1 MRTILHVDM
10 DAFYASI
17 EERDHPELKGQPIIV
32 GGRADHR
39 GVVSAANYKAREF
52 GVHSAMPM
60 KTARQLCPQA
70 HYFAVR
76 MHDYAEVSR
85 SIQQIFRKYTPLVEP
100 LSLDEA
106 FLDVTGSRLLFGTGK
121 EIATTIKSEIKESL
135 NLIASVGVAPN
146 KFLAKIASDAD
157 KPDGL
162 VIVESDKI
170 HDFLDP
176 LPISRVWGIGKV
188 ATRRFSKLGINT
200 ISQLRALDPGL
211 LTELFGEQGQ
221 HLWELSQGIDERP
234 VVPERQAKSIS
245 RETTFS
251 LDVTD
256 LEILKSV
263 LIELVEDVA
272 RRLRK
277 NELRGRTIQLKI
289 RYDDFSTF
297 TRALTV
303 NQPTNITREIEEAAI
318 LLLEQRLPE
327 RPLTI
332 RLIGVGVTGFDTG
345 TRQQRSLF
353 DEEDQQKHSRLDQV
367 KDQIANRFGTESIK
381 RANRI
386 EADEPDEPT
395 ASESD

>member
-17 EERDHPELKGQPIIV
+17 EEREHPELKGQPIIV
-32 GGRADHR
+32 GGRAEHR

-60 KTARQLCPQA
+60 KTARQLCPRA
-70 HYFAVR
+70 HFFPVR
-76 MHDYAEVSR
+76 MTVYAEISQ
-85 SIQQIFRKYTPLVEP
+85 SIQNIFRKYTPLVEP

-106 FLDVTGSRLLFGTGK
+106 FLDVTGSELLFGTGQ
-121 EIATTIKSEIKESL
+121 EIAVCIKREIQETL

-162 VIVESDKI
+162 VIVEAAGI
-170 HDFLDP
+170 HNFLDP

-188 ATRRFSKLGINT
+188 ATKRFARLGINT
-200 ISQLRALDPGL
+200 IAQLRALDPSL

-221 HLWELSQGIDERP
+221 HLWELSQGIDDRP

-251 LDVTD
+251 QDVTD
-256 LEILKSV
+256 LEILKTV
-263 LIELVEDVA
+263 LIELAEDVA

-277 NELRGRTIQLKI
+277 NELRGKTIQLKI

-297 TRALTV
+297 TRSVTV
-303 NQPTNITREIEEAAI
+303 NQSTNLTREIEDAA
-318 LLLEQRLPE
+318 LLMLEQRLPQ
-327 RPLTI
+327 RPLSI
-332 RLIGVGVTGFDTG
+332 RLIGIGVTGFDAG
-345 TRQQRSLF
+345 TLQQRSLF
-353 DEEDQQKHSRLDQV
+353 DEDDQQKQSRLDQV
-367 KDQIANRFGTESIK
+367 KDQIANRFGTDSLK
-381 RANRI
+381 RGSRI
-386 EADEPDEPT
+386 SSEETDEEIT
-395 ASESD
+395 

>member
-17 EERDHPELKGQPIIV
+17 EEREHPELKGQPVIV
-32 GGRADHR
+32 GGHAEHR
-39 GVVSAANYKAREF
+39 GVVSAANYVAREF

-70 HYFAVR
+70 HYFPVR
-76 MHDYAEVSR
+76 MQEYAEISR
-85 SIQQIFRKYTPLVEP
+85 LIQQIFRKYTPLVEP

-106 FLDVTGSRLLFGTGK
+106 FLDVSGSHLLFGNGQD
-121 EIATTIKSEIKESL
+121 IATAIKHDIKESL
-135 NLIASVGVAPN
+135 NLVASVGVAQN

-162 VIVESDKI
+162 VLVESNKI

-188 ATRRFSKLGINT
+188 ATRRFARLGINT
-200 ISQLRALDPGL
+200 IAQLRSLDPGF
-211 LTELFGEQGQ
+211 LTELFGAQGQ
-221 HLWELSQGIDERP
+221 HLWELSQGIDDRP

-251 LDVTD
+251 VDVTD
-256 LEILKSV
+256 VEILKSV
-263 LIELVEDVA
+263 LIELVDDVA

-277 NELRGRTIQLKI
+277 NELRGRTIHLKI
-289 RYDDFSTF
+289 RYDDFATF

-303 NQPTNITREIEEAAI
+303 NQPTNITREIEEAAL

-327 RPLTI
+327 RPLSI

-386 EADEPDEPT
+386 AQDETEE
-395 ASESD
+395 ESI

>member
-32 GGRADHR
+32 GGRADQR
-39 GVVSAANYKAREF
+39 SVVSAANYKAREF

-60 KTARQLCPQA
+60 KTARQLCPHA
-70 HYFAVR
+70 HFFPVR
-76 MHDYAEVSR
+76 MKDYAEVSH
-85 SIQQIFRKYTPLVEP
+85 SIQNIFRKYTPLVEP

-106 FLDVTGSRLLFGTGK
+106 FLDVTGSQLLFGTGQ
-121 EIATTIKSEIKESL
+121 EIAVSIKREIKETL

-146 KFLAKIASDAD
+146 KFLAKIGSDAD

-162 VIVESDKI
+162 VIVEPDRI
-170 HDFLDP
+170 HHFLDP

-188 ATRRFSKLGINT
+188 ANKRFARLGINT
-200 ISQLRALDPGL
+200 IAQLRALEPRL
-211 LTELFGEQGQ
+211 LTELFGEQGL
-221 HLWELSQGIDERP
+221 HLWELSQGIDQRP

-251 LDVTD
+251 QDVND
-256 LEILKSV
+256 VEILKTV

-297 TRALTV
+297 TRSVTV
-303 NQPTNITREIEEAAI
+303 NQPTDITHEIEEAA
-318 LLLEQRLPE
+318 LLMLEQRLPE
-327 RPLTI
+327 RPLSI
-332 RLIGVGVTGFDTG
+332 RLIGVGVSGFDAG
-345 TRQQRSLF
+345 HLHQRSLF
-353 DEEDQQKHSRLDQV
+353 DEDDQQKHSRLDQV
-367 KDQIANRFGTESIK
+367 KDQIANRFGTDSIK
-381 RANRI
+381 RANLI
-386 EADEPDEPT
+386 STDDPDDET
-395 ASESD
+395 T